1 MLTPIITSLCVFL
14 CVTVTFAESANILVM
29 MDSSASV
36 GQKNFDTSKTFVR
49 RLAERFLAAE
59 RQRGAVVRVG
69 LGQYSRDARIEE
81 GLTTNLTNLVQR
93 IDDAIFQNDGTNV
106 LEALDL
112 AVRTLGGRGDAS
124 GGRKKLVLFSDGRS
138 QAITPTQLESHVRS
152 VADAGVELFV
162 ITVGTQVDEA
172 NLRMLV
178 SRGRQD
184 DITYAQRHLFRIPD
198 YPSLLRGVFHQTVSR
213 RVSMP

>member
-1 MLTPIITSLCVFL
+1 
-14 CVTVTFAESANILVM
+14 M

-59 RQRGAVVRVG
+59 KQRGAVVRVG

-81 GLTTNLTNLVQR
+81 TLTTNLTHVVQSTENT
-93 IDDAIFQNDGTNV
+93 IFQNDGTNV
-106 LEALDL
+106 LEAMDL
-112 AVRTLGGRGDAS
+112 AVRTLGGRGDSS

-138 QAITPTQLESHVRS
+138 QAITPALLENHVRS

-162 ITVGTQVDEA
+162 IAVGTQVDEA

>member
-1 MLTPIITSLCVFL
+1 MLTPVITPLCVFL
-14 CVTVTFAESANILVM
+14 CVAVTFTESADILVM

-69 LGQYSRDARIEE
+69 LGQYSRNARVEE
-81 GLTTNLTNLVQR
+81 GLTANLTHVVQR
-93 IDDAIFQNDGTNV
+93 TEEAAFQNDGTNL

-112 AVRTLGGRGDAS
+112 AVRTLGGRG
-124 GGRKKLVLFSDGRS
+124 GGKKKLVLFSDGRS
-138 QAITPTQLESHVRS
+138 QAITQTQLESQVRS
-152 VADAGVELFV
+152 AADAGVELFV

-172 NLRMLV
+172 NLRVLV

-213 RVSMP
+213 RVSML